1 MGEAEPQLVIPET
14 DETSTTRIGLQA
26 IDWLAKGVSWESPN
40 IPKSIGCFLWT
51 KDNALLLKTTPTDLV
66 KHESV

>member
-40 IPKSIGCFLWT
+40 IPKI
-51 KDNALLLKTTPTDLV
+51 
-66 KHESV
+66 